1 MERIVQFDGLYGDAN
16 SHPNG
21 EYLFSELLETRSKTF
36 DWIIQPHIHAN
47 LFQLFFI
54 ESGSFR
60 FQEAGRERELHGPC
74 LLIVPPASLHG
85 FVYDNKCRGRILTIS
100 DSLLENLFSNWPVI
114 APMLEG
120 IVCLTSFD
128 PPYSPD
134 GIRQLIE
141 AVDDELFDNK
151 PEKRMMVQICLK
163 RLFLVLFRLWKALDT
178 VSSGVNNSALQY
190 FQKFKQC
197 IRQSGTT
204 SSIVEIAKELA
215 ITPVHL
221 NRICRSVAGK
231 SASQLLQAHVLDEA
245 QKYLTYTSYSV
256 SEIAYTLHFEYPNY
270 FARFFKKHTG
280 ISPTEFR
287 DKNFKSASTNN

>member
-47 LFQLFFI
+47 LFQVFFI

-60 FQEAGRERELHGPC
+60 FQDARGERELHGPC
-74 LLIVPPASLHG
+74 LLIIPPAALHG

-100 DSLLENLFSNWPVI
+100 DSLLNNLFPNSPAV

-120 IVCLTSFD
+120 IAYLTSFD
-128 PPYSPD
+128 RPYSPES
-134 GIRQLIE
+134 ISQLIE
-141 AVDDELFDNK
+141 AIDDELFDNK
-151 PEKRMMVQICLK
+151 TEKRIMLQICLQ
-163 RLFLVLFRLWKALDT
+163 RLFLVLFRLWKDRD
-178 VSSGVNNSALQY
+178 SSAVGVNNSALQY

-197 IRQSGTT
+197 VRQAGTT
-204 SSIVEIAKELA
+204 SSIAEIAKELA

-221 NRICRSVAGK
+221 NRICRSIAAK
-231 SASQLLQAHVLDEA
+231 SASQLLQAYVLEEA
-245 QKYLTYTSYSV
+245 RKYLTYTSYSV

-280 ISPTEFR
+280 ITPTEFR
-287 DKNFKSASTNN
+287 DKKLAGPSVAR